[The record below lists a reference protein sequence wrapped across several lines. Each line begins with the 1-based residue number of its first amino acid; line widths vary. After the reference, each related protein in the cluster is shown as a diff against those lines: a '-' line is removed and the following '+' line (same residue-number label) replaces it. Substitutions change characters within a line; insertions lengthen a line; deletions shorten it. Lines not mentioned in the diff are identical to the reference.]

1 MIRFMRIGRKNQPSF
16 KIVVTEKT
24 KSSTGGRFVEEV
36 GFYNPVTKEKVVK
49 VERIRYW
56 ISQGAQ
62 PTPTVSN
69 LLISEKVIE
78 GQKTPKHKKA
88 KQKQPE
94 AGQKSGFDQNTQQ
107 EQGAEPKQKPDFNQ
121 NTAES
126 TPEPAPEEPKPDP
139 LTS

>member
-36 GFYNPVTKEKVVK
+36 GFYNPVTKEKVMQA
-49 VERIRYW
+49 ERIRYW

-69 LLISEKVIE
+69 LLISEKVTE
-78 GQKTPKHKKA
+78 GKKTPKHKKPKKPA
-88 KQKQPE
+88 SVP
-94 AGQKSGFDQNTQQ
+94 AGATAGKPAETPSPAS
-107 EQGAEPKQKPDFNQ
+107 AEP
-121 NTAES
+121 
-126 TPEPAPEEPKPDP
+126 PAASPIEP

>member
-1 MIRFMRIGRKNQPSF
+1 MLMIRFMRIGRKNQPSF

-36 GFYNPVTKEKVVK
+36 GFYNPVTKEKVLK
-49 VERIRYW
+49 PERLKYW

-69 LLISEKVIE
+69 LLISEKVTE
-78 GQKTPKHKKA
+78 GAKIPKHKSPHRRPA
-88 KQKQPE
+88 EE
-94 AGQKSGFDQNTQQ
+94 AGKPETQ
-107 EQGAEPKQKPDFNQ
+107 A
-121 NTAES
+121 
-126 TPEPAPEEPKPDP
+126 TPATPIAAPEEKPTLDEPKPDP